1 MKQFAVIGCG
11 RFGSSLA
18 KTLYQLG
25 HEVLAID
32 NNEHAIQELADH
44 VTHAVQI
51 NASDEVS
58 LKALGIRNFDVVIVS
73 IGSDIQSSILTT
85 LLTKEIGAKF
95 VVAKAHDELHAKI
108 LYKIGADRVVLPE
121 RDMGV
126 RVAHNL
132 VSPNIL
138 DYIELAPDFSVAEI
152 TPLSGWIGKELKE
165 INLREKYGVNIM
177 AIKHKSEVNI
187 SPNSRYVVSADDIII
202 VVGHNDD
209 IQKIKKN

>member
-51 NASDEVS
+51 NASDEAS

-85 LLTKEIGAKF
+85 LLAKEIGAKF

-187 SPNSRYVVSADDIII
+187 SPNSRYVISADDIII

-209 IQKIKKN
+209 MQKIKRN